1 MRCDGTTY
9 TYKGEPS
16 FQRYG
21 TTSIQLANDIQRLA
35 FHCGWA
41 AVIKLSQEATGI
53 TKVGKRTLGKRAGT
67 TIEITQKH
75 DYYKIS
81 IITKQNNPWVNRK
94 KNDSNTEEYIKYTG
108 KVGCVEVPD
117 THLFYYKEDFCSPAL
132 WSGNSSRHGQKGT
145 IGMTYRQED
154 MPYTKD
160 GITPDIIVNP
170 HAIPS
175 RMTIGQL
182 IECILGKSCTI
193 LGAEGDSTPFTNMDP
208 KKISDIL
215 SNECGFEPYGNEV
228 LYNGITGE
236 QLMVNI
242 FIGPTYYQRL
252 KHMVID
258 KYHSRSTGPVV
269 LLTRQPAEGRT
280 RDGGLRF
287 GEMERDCIISHGSAS
302 FLKERLLD
310 VSDNYKV
317 FICDNCHMFGSVN
330 EQKNIYKCDHC
341 SNTTRFSEVR
351 IPYACKLLIQELISM
366 SVVPRLFTE

>member
-1 MRCDGTTY
+1 M
-9 TYKGEPS
+9 
-16 FQRYG
+16 
-21 TTSIQLANDIQRLA
+21 
-35 FHCGWA
+35 
-41 AVIKLSQEATGI
+41 
-53 TKVGKRTLGKRAGT
+53 
-67 TIEITQKH
+67 
-75 DYYKIS
+75 
-81 IITKQNNPWVNRK
+81 
-94 KNDSNTEEYIKYTG
+94 YTG
-108 KVGCVEVPD
+108 RNGDGYKFCKVQIKNERYPTIGD
-117 THLFYYKEDFCSPAL
+117 KF
-132 WSGNSSRHGQKGT
+132 SSRMGQKGT
-145 IGMTYRQED
+145 IGMTYKQED

-160 GITPDIIVNP
+160 GITPDIIINP

-182 IECILGKSCTI
+182 IECILGKTCTI
-193 LGAEGDSTPFTNMDP
+193 LGTNGDSTPFTNMDP

-317 FICDNCHMFGSVN
+317 FICDNCHMFASIN
-330 EQKNIYKCDHC
+330 ESKNIYKCDHC
-341 SNTTRFSEVR
+341 SNTTKFSEVR
-351 IPYACKLLIQELISM
+351 IPYACKLLFQELISM